1 MCMYCIISVY
11 MYLPCSVSACMCL
24 YRYIYVCIRLYH
36 TFEYSCNQC
45 IYCFNAPPQ
54 GSQWAKSWP
63 KS

>member
-11 MYLPCSVSACMCL
+11 MYLPCYVSACMSL
-24 YRYIYVCIRLYH
+24 YQYVYVCIRLYL

-63 KS
+63 TS